1 MANVSN
7 VLTWIYELLQM
18 YGNKEHILY
27 CSTCE
32 SHSVRGQSVV
42 TDGVVVVQQ
51 LVPRQHRHVR
61 EVMSRFVSL
70 VRASWPGVIV
80 HHRGQL
86 FLGHRRAEKLAGNGQ
101 WMLMIHI
108 VGRDEPR
115 VLKSS
120 EKERRLLIFPGL
132 HVLVVFFKEVTCLLS
147 LGMYHERLHP
157 KDI

>member
-1 MANVSN
+1 
-7 VLTWIYELLQM
+7 
-18 YGNKEHILY
+18 
-27 CSTCE
+27 
-32 SHSVRGQSVV
+32 
-42 TDGVVVVQQ
+42 
-51 LVPRQHRHVR
+51 
-61 EVMSRFVSL
+61 
-70 VRASWPGVIV
+70 
-80 HHRGQL
+80 
-86 FLGHRRAEKLAGNGQ
+86 
-101 WMLMIHI
+101 LMIHI